1 MEYAFT
7 FEEAEI
13 QKEVARFSRERIL
26 PRQREIEK
34 TGILP
39 PDLLEEFLGLGILSL
54 PFPEEAG
61 GLDGTFTAMML
72 AVSELAYGS
81 MVPPN
86 MILENYVLAWPL
98 FAYGSPE
105 ARERFLPD
113 LLSMKAVG
121 ALAFTE
127 PDTGSDPRQ
136 LTTVAKKTEGGWVI
150 NGCKRFITY
159 SAICHQMII
168 FAKTESGGVQAFL
181 VEADKPGY
189 KAGKRESFSHMQVDN
204 GDVILEDYFA
214 PDAHAIGT
222 PDQGFEVLLKAE
234 SLGKIGFCAIY
245 TGVARRALDIALAY
259 ANTRMHR
266 DRPIGIKFQMIQ
278 EKIARMAVHA
288 ESMTAYLHRICAKVD
303 RGEDTFWDAA
313 VFKIMTAQGIRQIAD
328 DAMEIH
334 GAYGLSDEYEAAR
347 IFALSAAAPVVMGSL
362 DIQRVIVA
370 RTLLAVGKY
379 GG

>member
-1 MEYAFT
+1 MEYALT
-7 FEEAEI
+7 FEESEI
-13 QKEVARFSRERIL
+13 RKEVARFARERIL
-26 PRQREIEK
+26 PRQREIEGAG
-34 TGILP
+34 TLP
-39 PDLLEEFLGLGILSL
+39 PDLMEEFLGLGILSL

-61 GLDGTFTAMML
+61 GLSGTFTAMML
-72 AVSELAYGS
+72 ACSELAYAS

-86 MILENYVLAWPL
+86 MILENFVLAWPL
-98 FAYGSPE
+98 FTYGTPE

-136 LTTVAKKTEGGWVI
+136 LTTVAKKAEGGWII

-159 SAICHQMII
+159 SAICHQMIV
-168 FAKTESGGVQAFL
+168 FAKTETGGVQAFL
-181 VEADKPGY
+181 VESCRPGY
-189 KAGKRESFSHMQVDN
+189 KVGKRESFSHMKVDN
-204 GDVILEDYFA
+204 GDVFLDNYFA

-222 PDQGFEVLLKAE
+222 PEQGFEVLLKAE
-234 SLGKIGFCAIY
+234 GLGKIGFCAIY
-245 TGVARRALDIALAY
+245 AGVARRAVDIALSY

-266 DRPIGIKFQMIQ
+266 DKPIGVKFQMIQ

-288 ESMTAYLHRICAKVD
+288 ESMNAYLTRVCAKVD
-303 RGEDTFWDAA
+303 KGEDTFWEAA
-313 VFKIMTAQGIRQIAD
+313 VLKILTAQGIRRIAD
-328 DAMEIH
+328 DCMEIH
-334 GAYGLSDEYEAAR
+334 GAYGLSDEYEASR

-362 DIQRVIVA
+362 DIQRVIVS
-370 RTLLAVGKY
+370 RTLLAAGRY